1 MYYSGRMLAIRF
13 LILPCFCFL
22 SALVCHDSA
31 IAEEEH
37 ELVQFIRLAAQQSD
51 AALDLRDSIEVSRLD
66 MGTAEN
72 EFDTVVVPLTTI
84 GFTEGTGTQQLG
96 LELRKEIQTGTEFT
110 YGVVANRLEE
120 NSDYVIENL
129 NSAKAFVRISQ
140 GLFRRWGTKYNL
152 TSLDVAKL
160 RSNLNEITSQQTL
173 QLLIVETARKYY
185 GLLLADLLLEK
196 SAKALERSKENLNS
210 AVSRQSVGLVS
221 KVDVYRA
228 ELAALAAENSL
239 QSQVREKQRT
249 LEDFRE
255 QLRVEDDG
263 ALRWQESLD
272 KIVPVLPESWEET
285 VLNNRMEWQAHLMN
299 SQVLQREMYKVKR
312 DLLPDIGLSFTVEQR
327 GEGDTIEQA
336 TELDETNWSFQLQ
349 VNSAF
354 NTYAEDSA
362 LARKKIEIAKLRR
375 EGEALKRKISRE
387 VRDGLADLQ
396 MAERQHQ
403 VNRRQLEQAEMA
415 IDLARIRYEK
425 GLSDN
430 LDMLDAESAY
440 ADAEMAVSRSLVAY
454 NNAAVHLAYVMGIL
468 NIDWIAMSVK

>member
-1 MYYSGRMLAIRF
+1 MYFSEKMMTVWSFVLLCCCVMSLA
-13 LILPCFCFL
+13 LY
-22 SALVCHDSA
+22 
-31 IAEEEH
+31 AEVAAAEH
-37 ELVQFIRLAAQQSD
+37 ELVEFIRTATRQSD
-51 AALDLRDSIEVSRLD
+51 AALDIRDSIELSRLD
-66 MGTAEN
+66 TGIAEH

-96 LELRKEIQTGTEFT
+96 VELRKEIETGTEFT
-110 YGVVANRLEE
+110 YGVVGNRLEE
-120 NSDYVIENL
+120 NSDYVIDNL
-129 NSAKAFVRISQ
+129 NSARAFVKISQ

-152 TSLDVAKL
+152 TALDVAKL
-160 RSNLNEITSQQTL
+160 RSNLNEITAQQTL
-173 QLLIVETARKYY
+173 QVLILETTRKYY
-185 GLLLADLLLEK
+185 ALLLADLLLGK
-196 SAKALERSKENLNS
+196 STQALERSKENLNS

-239 QSQVREKQRT
+239 QSQVRERQRAF
-249 LEDFRE
+249 EDFRE
-255 QLRVEDDG
+255 QLRVAGDG
-263 ALRWQESLD
+263 ALRWHESLD

-285 VLNNRMEWQAHLMN
+285 VLDNRMEWQAYLMN

-312 DLLPDIGLSFTVEQR
+312 DLLPDVGLSLTVEQR

-336 TELDETNWSFQLQ
+336 AELDETNWSFQLQ
-349 VNSAF
+349 VNSTF
-354 NTYAEDSA
+354 NTFAEDTA
-362 LARKKIEIAKLRR
+362 MTRKKIEITKLRR
-375 EGEALKRKISRE
+375 EGDALQRKIFRE

-468 NIDWIAMSVK
+468 NIDWIAMSVR